1 MATSRILIQHLGGS
15 KINKI
20 EQFPLEGLTEITI
33 GRDPAATISFDAQR
47 DDAVS
52 RRHAVITVVPGEP
65 LRFRIADLDSR
76 NGTLLNGERI
86 AAEVELL
93 PDDIIELGRGGPK
106 FSFDVQPRPGNIMGR
121 TRQIVTGVGGAT
133 TPTRTIDV
141 ADIEAAAMAAAQAA
155 PPPKAG
161 VGRETVERMLV
172 AESQRTHKS
181 WMYVLAGVL
190 ALVAIGGG
198 TLYQYNKGKTEQAR
212 AEAAAALAQQKA
224 EQERKLAEQK
234 AEEEQKLAAQAAEQE
249 KKVALT
255 EASVRHDM
263 GVNPEEI
270 VSKFGNAT
278 VVVDVQWRL
287 YDKISG
293 KPLYQMFRT
302 FSSGND
308 KVRLPCFV
316 MLANGKVERWLT
328 TEDQNQ
334 SNHWIGAA
342 GHGSGFVIDAQGFIM
357 TNKHVAAGWLVPYG
371 QIDPAG
377 PAAVYRI
384 GALAAPKFV
393 DFSKD
398 PELASVRKELN
409 EWQPGDPQ
417 SDNSGGV
424 VFRADAPIP
433 VDNQFHDFEGRN
445 DVLDAR
451 FPGSL
456 VSISAHFLRANPQAD
471 AAEMKIDTQQA
482 LTTVELAQ
490 DDEVKVGE
498 SVTVLGYP
506 AFSTQTMA
514 LIQSAEAG
522 HVQSKSEEVP
532 EPTVTAGLVSMKSQ
546 GVQNQGS
553 GVTTVGM
560 MGDAYQLTVP
570 TSAGNSG
577 GPVFNSQGKVI
588 GLFTYGDPRRE
599 TTTYA
604 VPIKFGRSLFQVQ
617 RGGN

>member
-1 MATSRILIQHLGGS
+1 MATARILIQHLGGS
-15 KINKI
+15 MINKI

-52 RRHAVITVVPGEP
+52 RRHAVITVVPGER
-65 LRFRIADLDSR
+65 LGFRIADLDSR

-93 PDDIIELGRGGPK
+93 PDDIIELGKGGPK

-121 TRQIVTGVGGAT
+121 TRQIVTGLGSVT
-133 TPTRTIDV
+133 SPTRTIEV
-141 ADIEAAAMAAAQAA
+141 ADIETEAMAAVQAV
-155 PPPKAG
+155 PPKVS
-161 VGRETVERMLV
+161 VGRETVERLLTQR
-172 AESQRTHKS
+172 SQQTNKT
-181 WMYVLAGVL
+181 WMYVLAAAMV
-190 ALVAIGGG
+190 LVAVGGG
-198 TLYQYNKGKTEQAR
+198 SLYHYNQVRTEQAR

-224 EQERKLAEQK
+224 DEERRLAEQK
-234 AEEEQKLAAQAAEQE
+234 AEEEQKLAAQQAEQE

-263 GVNPEEI
+263 GVSPEQI

-293 KPLYQMFRT
+293 KPLYQMIKMFPI
-302 FSSGND
+302 GND
-308 KVRLPCFV
+308 RARLPCFV

-334 SNHWIGAA
+334 SNRWIGAA

-371 QIDPAG
+371 QLDPAG
-377 PAAVYRI
+377 LALVYKI
-384 GALAAPKFV
+384 GSLNGPKLV
-393 DFSKD
+393 DFGKD
-398 PELASVRKELN
+398 PELAALRKELN
-409 EWQPGDPQ
+409 EWQPGDAQ

-471 AAEMKIDTQQA
+471 AAEIKIDTQQA

>member
-1 MATSRILIQHLGGS
+1 MAAARILIQHLSGS
-15 KINKI
+15 KVNKI
-20 EQFPLEGLTEITI
+20 EQFALDGLTEITI
-33 GRDPAATISFDAQR
+33 GRDPASTINLDAQR

-52 RRHAVITVVPGEP
+52 RRHAIITILPGEN
-65 LRFRIADLDSR
+65 LAFRVADLGSR

-93 PDDIIELGRGGPK
+93 PGDIIELGRGGPK
-106 FSFDVQPRPGNIMGR
+106 FSFDVQPRPANLVRR
-121 TRQIVTGVGGAT
+121 TRQIVTGESGVA
-133 TPTRTIDV
+133 PTRIIDT
-141 ADIEAAAMAAAQAA
+141 AEIEPDAIAAAQTA
-155 PPPKAG
+155 PPPKVS
-161 VGRETVERMLV
+161 VGRETVERLLT
-172 AESQRTHKS
+172 QRSHQTNKT

-190 ALVAIGGG
+190 VTVAGGG
-198 TLYQYNKGKTEQAR
+198 GALYHYNKVRTEQAR
-212 AEAAAALAQQKA
+212 AEAAAALAQQNA
-224 EQERKLAEQK
+224 AQERKLAERK
-234 AEEEQKLAAQAAEQE
+234 AEEEQKFAAERAEEE

-255 EASVRHDM
+255 EATLRHDM
-263 GVNPEEI
+263 GVSPEEI
-270 VSKFGNAT
+270 VRKYGNAT
-278 VVVDVQWRL
+278 VVIDVQWRL

-293 KPLYQMFRT
+293 KPLYQMVRAF
-302 FSSGND
+302 GNE

-316 MLANGKVERWLT
+316 RLKNGKVVRWLT

-334 SNHWIGAA
+334 SNDWIGAA

-357 TNKHVAAGWLVPYG
+357 TNKHVAAGWLIPYG
-371 QIDPAG
+371 QIGPAG
-377 PAAVYRI
+377 PAVIYDI
-384 GALAAPKFV
+384 GSKTVEFHN
-393 DFSKD
+393 FSKD
-398 PELASVRKELN
+398 PEVASVGKELN
-409 EWQPGDPQ
+409 EWKPGDPQ
-417 SDNSGGV
+417 SNNSGGA
-424 VFRADAPIP
+424 VFRVDAPIP

-445 DVLDAR
+445 DVLDVR

-456 VSISAHFLRANPQAD
+456 VSISAHLLRANPQAD
-471 AAEMKIDTQQA
+471 AAEIKIDTQQP

-490 DDEVKVGE
+490 DDEVRVGE

-506 AFSTQTMA
+506 SFSTRTIA

-522 HVQSKSEEVP
+522 HVQNRAEEVP
-532 EPTVTAGLVSMKSQ
+532 EPTVTAGLVSQKSQ
-546 GVQNQGS
+546 GVHNQGS

-588 GLFTYGDPRRE
+588 GLFTYGDPKRE

-617 RGGN
+617 RAD